1 MNIIEL
7 ITKNPAFPIATFIIG
22 ILVRTYFYY
31 KSKKTKVL
39 KYVLKSYNL
48 VKDHTSKFTDL
59 NIKYKNEDVKNFTV
73 TKMIF
78 WNAGKETLDGKDI
91 TTAEPLTLKIKDGF
105 RFLEVSIL
113 KANNEA
119 SQISIS
125 PIQNNNTINIAYDY
139 LDNLDGAVINIIHD
153 ATKSDDIEFSGKIKG
168 LKKIVKTSFPKA
180 PDSVLIF
187 VPFPI
192 HKDISKYSPNKRR
205 FLYGLSHLGF
215 ALTMAAFFVSAYFL
229 EHQFP
234 DNQFFNSDGDKE
246 MSIWILIVPCG
257 LLALNGFYVMSKK
270 LPKDLDVYED
280 I

>member
-1 MNIIEL
+1 MYIIEL
-7 ITKNPAFPIATFIIG
+7 ITKNPAFPVATFLIG

-39 KYVLKSYNL
+39 KYDLKSYNL

-73 TKMIF
+73 TKMIL
-78 WNAGKETLDGKDI
+78 WNAGKETLHGKDI

-105 RFLEVSIL
+105 RFLEVSL
-113 KANNEA
+113 LNANNEA

-125 PIQNNNTINIAYDY
+125 PIQNNNTINISYDY

-153 ATKSDDIEFSGKIKG
+153 AIKSDDIKFSGKIKG
-168 LKKIVKTSFPKA
+168 LKKIENTSFPKA
-180 PDSVLIF
+180 PDSVYIF

-192 HKDISKYSPNKRR
+192 EIDITKYTPNKRR
-205 FLYGLSHLGF
+205 FLYGLSIVGY
-215 ALTMAAFFVSAYFL
+215 ALTLAALSALSYFL

-234 DNQFFNSDGDKE
+234 DNNFLNPDGDKE
-246 MSIWILIVPCG
+246 TSIWLGIVSCVLLVLSG
-257 LLALNGFYVMSKK
+257 LYIMSKK
-270 LPKDLDVYED
+270 LPKDLDFNED